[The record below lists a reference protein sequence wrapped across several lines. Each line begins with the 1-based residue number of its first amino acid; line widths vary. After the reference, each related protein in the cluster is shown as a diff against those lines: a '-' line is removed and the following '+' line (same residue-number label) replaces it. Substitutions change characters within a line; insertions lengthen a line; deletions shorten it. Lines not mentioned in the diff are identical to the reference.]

1 MRVRTTAV
9 RALVSAVLSLA
20 VGAVIGAGPA
30 AATAGPFPPAPS
42 WDQPGYAA
50 TPSWDQSAYAAT
62 VNAVAAHEPR
72 FPSRQCNILSPRY
85 AALVRTV
92 TDGVGSAIQ
101 RSVWYYGDAINA
113 AIADCHQAGGGT
125 VVVPSGGSRNA
136 DGAYYS
142 GAITL
147 LSNVDLE
154 VETGATIKFV
164 RNPSN
169 AFYPV
174 VLTSYQGIDFYDYSP
189 LVYALNQQ
197 NIALTGGGTLDA
209 QDNVS
214 PWQLPTGSGSNA
226 GTWQVLSQMNDAG
239 VPVDQRIFTDDG
251 QLPASIPVLTGC
263 PPKQRD
269 WGPCADVEDSAPP
282 AGTTAYASTFLP
294 QFVEFNH
301 SSNVLV
307 QGIHLVNTQFW
318 QIHPLNSEYVTV
330 ADTTVYDT
338 AHHTDDGID
347 PESSHDVVIR
357 DDDIT
362 VLDDGIAVKS
372 GRNRNGRELRA
383 PSEDIVIEDDHFTN
397 PAGGGSAAFSVGSEM
412 SGGVRDVFAQ
422 DDVADGDGLAYLLKL
437 KTNAYRG
444 GAIQD
449 IYVRNSTLER
459 TIRGLV
465 NIATNYSE
473 SPAEP
478 DGDVFNPTI
487 EGVYLDHVD
496 GGSAE
501 STTYPPFNG
510 SAIQSRSPVEGLIYE
525 NSVFNTTSP
534 LEASFAQPGS
544 QFFAGLRIANVTLTN
559 PSTGAS
565 MSYNSQPLGLA
576 GDTFAHTPGGDV
588 HLLAQDDCQTCG
600 LNHLPSATFTVTG
613 KVANYRRLTPTVQVF
628 VDRDP
633 TPINVTV
640 DPDGSFTTAPITL
653 DNNQYW
659 YRGRHYLSINLDAG
673 IDINTAVY
681 QLTVNGMGAR

>member
-1 MRVRTTAV
+1 MRVRTRVIATLVCAV
-9 RALVSAVLSLA
+9 FG
-20 VGAVIGAGPA
+20 GAAFGAGTADATPGRSPA
-30 AATAGPFPPAPS
+30 PGPS
-42 WDQPGYAA
+42 WDQA
-50 TPSWDQSAYAAT
+50 AYAAT
-62 VNAVAAHEPR
+62 VNAVAARQPR
-72 FPSRQCNILSPRY
+72 FPARQCNILAPRY
-85 AALVRTV
+85 AGLVRTV
-92 TDGVGSAIQ
+92 TDGENSSVQ

-113 AIADCHQAGGGT
+113 AIADCHGAGGGT
-125 VVVPSGGSRNA
+125 VVVPASGSRNA

-147 LSNVDLE
+147 LSNVDLD

-189 LVYALNQQ
+189 LVYALNQT

-214 PWQLPTGSGSNA
+214 PWQLATGSSANS

-239 VPVDQRIFTDDG
+239 VPVDQRIFTDG
-251 QLPASIPVLTGC
+251 GELPANIPVLTGC
-263 PPKQRD
+263 PPQQRD
-269 WGPCADVEDSAPP
+269 WGPCAGVRNTAPP
-282 AGTTAYASTFLP
+282 AGTTAYQSTFLP

-301 SSNVLV
+301 SSDVLV

-330 ADTTVYDT
+330 TGTTIYDT

-347 PESSHDVVIR
+347 PESTRDAVIR
-357 DDDIT
+357 DNDIT

-372 GRNRNGRELRA
+372 GRNRDGREVRA
-383 PSEDIVIEDDHFTN
+383 PSENIVIEDDHFTN
-397 PAGGGSAAFSVGSEM
+397 PTGGGSAAFSVGSEM

-422 DDVADGDGLAYLLKL
+422 DDVAGGAGLAYLLKL

-449 IYVRNSTLER
+449 IYVRNSTLEQ

-473 SPAEP
+473 SPAQP

-496 GGSAE
+496 AAPGA

-510 SAIQSRSPVEGLIYE
+510 DAIQSRSPVEDLVYE
-525 NSVFNTTSP
+525 NSVFYTTST
-534 LEASFAQPGS
+534 LESSFASPGS

-559 PSTGAS
+559 PATGAS
-565 MSYNSQPLGLA
+565 TTYNSQPLDLA
-576 GDTFAHTPGGDV
+576 ADTVAHTAEAQV
-588 HLLAQDDCQTCG
+588 HLRAQDDCQTCG
-600 LNHLPSATFTVTG
+600 VNYLPSATFSVTG
-613 KVANYRRLTPTVQVF
+613 RVANYRTLTPTVQIF
-628 VDRDP
+628 LDRDP

-640 DPDGSFTTAPITL
+640 KPDGSFTTAPITL
-653 DNNQYW
+653 DNDQYW
-659 YRGRHYLSINLDAG
+659 YRGRHYLSINLQAG
-673 IDINTAVY
+673 IDINTTVY
-681 QLTVNGMGAR
+681 QLTS

>member
-1 MRVRTTAV
+1 VRI
-9 RALVSAVLSLA
+9 LVSAIVSTVACA
-20 VGAVIGAGPA
+20 VVGDGA
-30 AATAGPFPPAPS
+30 AASTFGTVTHGPS
-42 WDQPGYAA
+42 WDQP
-50 TPSWDQSAYAAT
+50 AYAAT
-62 VNAVAAHEPR
+62 VNAVAAHHPR
-72 FPSRQCNILSPRY
+72 FPPRQCNILAPRY
-85 AALVRTV
+85 AGLVRTV
-92 TDGVGSAIQ
+92 TDGESPVVQ
-101 RSVWYYGDAINA
+101 RSVWYYGDAINV
-113 AIADCHQAGGGT
+113 AIADCHRAGGGT
-125 VVVPSGGSRNA
+125 VVIPAGGSRNA

-169 AFYPV
+169 TFYPV

-189 LVYALNQQ
+189 LVYALNQT

-214 PWQLPTGSGSNA
+214 SWQLPTGSSSNV

-251 QLPASIPVLTGC
+251 QLPARIPVPTGC
-263 PPKQRD
+263 PPQQLD
-269 WGPCADVEDSAPP
+269 WGPCAAIKDTAPP
-282 AGTTAYASTFLP
+282 AGTTAYRSTFLP

-301 SSNVLV
+301 SSNALV
-307 QGIHLVNTQFW
+307 EGIHLVNTQFW

-330 ADTTVYDT
+330 AGAIIYDT

-347 PESSHDVVIR
+347 PESSRDVVIR

-372 GRNRNGRELRA
+372 GRNSDGRDLRA
-383 PSEDIVIEDDHFTN
+383 PSEDVVIENDHFTN

-412 SGGVRDVFAQ
+412 SGGVRNVFAQ
-422 DDVADGDGLAYLLKL
+422 NDVADGDGLAYLLKL
-437 KTNAYRG
+437 KTNSYRG

-449 IYVRNSTLER
+449 IYVRNSTLEQ
-459 TIRGLV
+459 TIRGVV
-465 NIATNYSE
+465 NIDTNYSE
-473 SPAEP
+473 SPAQT
-478 DGDVFNPTI
+478 DGDEFNPTI
-487 EGVYLDHVD
+487 EGIYLDHVD
-496 GGSAE
+496 SAPALR
-501 STTYPPFNG
+501 TTYPPFNG
-510 SAIQSRSPVEGLIYE
+510 DVTQSRSPVEDVVYE

-559 PSTGAS
+559 PATGANVT
-565 MSYNSQPLGLA
+565 YNSQPLGLA
-576 GDTFAHTPGGDV
+576 DDTVAHVSGDDV
-588 HLLAQDDCQTCG
+588 HLVAQDDCQTCG
-600 LNHLPSATFTVTG
+600 VNHLPSPTFTVTG
-613 KVANYRRLTPTVQVF
+613 RVANYQTLTPTVQVF
-628 VDRDP
+628 LDRDR

-659 YRGRHYLSINLDAG
+659 YRGRHYLSINLHTG
-673 IDINTAVY
+673 IDIDSTVY
-681 QLTVNGMGAR
+681 ELTS